1 MTPSKKGGGRKKV
14 RKRNWDERDADSPVF
29 ERKRFR
35 GHQEGGET
43 HHLVE
48 VFDDTIEPN
57 AVVISPY
64 GLLAFIQ
71 HGGEEHVAHVED
83 ALTNGKTSF
92 LAPGDRVL
100 AEERGGEWFIKA
112 VAPRRSHLS
121 RPAIMKARVQTLAA
135 NIDQLVIVTA
145 TKQPAFR
152 PGLVDRFLIVAEKGG
167 VRPILCV
174 NKTDLVKAI
183 PEDAAVYRELGIPVF
198 ETCCLTGD
206 GIEELR
212 GQLENSVSVLAG
224 HSGVGKSSIIHA
236 LDPDHDIAT
245 QEVSEAT
252 EKGRHTTT
260 ASRLYTLQGG
270 IRIIDTPGI
279 RELGLWDI
287 TPESLDFYFPEIG
300 ETAHGCRFRDCTHT
314 NEPGCAVKEAVETGA
329 ISTQRYRSF
338 LRIRES
344 MTTDEREGRPPRNRT
359 APDDGPLP

>member
-1 MTPSKKGGGRKKV
+1 MSPAKKGGGRKKV
-14 RKRNWDERDADSPVF
+14 RRKDWNEGDVDAVVF

-35 GHQEGGET
+35 GREEGGET

-48 VFDDTIEPN
+48 VFDDACVPN
-57 AVVISPY
+57 ATVVSPY

-71 HGGEEHVAHVED
+71 YEGAEQVANVED

-92 LAPGDRVL
+92 LAPGDRVV
-100 AEERGGEWFIKA
+100 AEKRGDEWFIKA
-112 VAPRRSHLS
+112 VAPRHSYLS

-135 NIDQLVIVTA
+135 NVDQLVIVSA
-145 TKQPAFR
+145 TRQPAFR

-174 NKTDLVKAI
+174 NKTDLVKRI
-183 PEDAAVYRELGIPVF
+183 PEDVEIYRDLGIPVF
-198 ETCCLTGD
+198 ETCCLTGE

-212 GQLENSVSVLAG
+212 GGLTDSVSVLAG
-224 HSGVGKSSIIHA
+224 HSGVGKSSLIHA
-236 LDPDHDIAT
+236 LDPDRHIAT

-260 ASRLYTLQGG
+260 ASRLYTLRDGV
-270 IRIIDTPGI
+270 RIIDTPGI

-300 ETAHGCRFRDCTHT
+300 EAAHGCRFRDCTHT
-314 NEPGCAVKEAVETGA
+314 NEPDCAVQAAVEAGT
-329 ISTQRYRSF
+329 IPSQRFQSF

-344 MTTDEREGRPPRNRT
+344 MTDDRKGRPPRNRT
-359 APDDGPLP
+359 APDDGPPL